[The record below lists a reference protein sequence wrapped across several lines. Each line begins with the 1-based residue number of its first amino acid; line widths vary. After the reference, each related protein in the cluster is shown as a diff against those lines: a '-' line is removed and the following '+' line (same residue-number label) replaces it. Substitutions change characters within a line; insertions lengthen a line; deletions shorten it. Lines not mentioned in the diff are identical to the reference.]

1 MPNFGSRPNSDTAVM
16 LAACILAG
24 DLGAAARRGIMRSR
38 TGLVALTI
46 VVLAGAAACTSDSAG
61 RSSAPAAPT
70 TTAADHATHP
80 PGAPVAANASPQQ
93 LRAQFEQLLGQHA
106 LLAMRLTRSQ
116 VSKTADFQQ
125 VAEVSLQQNSDAL
138 SQLVETAYD
147 DTQGNRFQ
155 QLWQGYVSD
164 LSTYASAAASQ
175 DASAKQ
181 QARAELMAYCD
192 AYGSWLATA
201 SNGQVQSDDAVRT
214 ARTRVL
220 GLTRQIDAYAAR
232 DYSQAYKLE
241 RDTYQATFAAGAT
254 LTKASVTPTAAAKLD
269 TPPEQLRSAFAMLLG
284 EHMELIIDAQRATFA
299 GSPEF
304 KAAAAQV
311 NANTATLTKAMA
323 GIVGPQKAAEFEAAW
338 ANHVEGLLAYTAA
351 VAGND
356 EAAKTVAKQNLEGFA
371 ERLGLYFSDI
381 VKNLLAA
388 DPLTEAITAHDA
400 HLINHVDAYAAK
412 DYPKA
417 QQLEREGY
425 LQMLGVANTLVG
437 AIQRTVKS
445 RLPVGGSKTGGGGMA
460 CRRR

>member
-1 MPNFGSRPNSDTAVM
+1 VR
-16 LAACILAG
+16 L
-24 DLGAAARRGIMRSR
+24 R
-38 TGLVALTI
+38 TGLVALVI
-46 VVLAGAAACTSDSAG
+46 VVLAGAVACTSGSAP

-70 TTAADHATHP
+70 TTAADHATHS
-80 PGAPVAANASPQQ
+80 PGAPVAPDASPQQ

-116 VSKTADFQQ
+116 VAKTSDFEQ
-125 VAEVSLQQNSDAL
+125 VAEASLQQNSDAL

-175 DASAKQ
+175 DSSAKQ

-201 SNGQVQSDDAVRT
+201 SNRQIQPDDAVRT

-241 RDTYQATFAAGAT
+241 RDTYQATFTAGAT

-284 EHMELIIDAQRATFA
+284 EHMELIIDAQRATFTGA
-299 GSPEF
+299 PEF

-323 GIVGPQKAAEFEAAW
+323 GIVGPKKAAEFEAAW
-338 ANHVEGLLAYTAA
+338 ANHVEGLLAYSTA

-356 EAAKTVAKQNLEGFA
+356 EAAKETAAQNLSGFGA
-371 ERLGLYFSDI
+371 RLALYFSDI
-381 VKNLLAA
+381 VRNQLPVEA
-388 DPLTEAITAHDA
+388 LTDVLGVHDK
-400 HLINHVDAYAAK
+400 HLIDQINAYAAD
-412 DYPKA
+412 DYAKA
-417 QQLEREGY
+417 EKLQLEGY
-425 LQMLGVANTLVG
+425 QQMLGVANTLVD
-437 AIQRTVKS
+437 AIQRTVKLQ
-445 RLPVGGSKTGGGGMA
+445 LPVGGSQTGGGSTA
-460 CRRR
+460 NWRR

>member
-1 MPNFGSRPNSDTAVM
+1 
-16 LAACILAG
+16 
-24 DLGAAARRGIMRSR
+24 
-38 TGLVALTI
+38 
-46 VVLAGAAACTSDSAG
+46 
-61 RSSAPAAPT
+61 
-70 TTAADHATHP
+70 
-80 PGAPVAANASPQQ
+80 
-93 LRAQFEQLLGQHA
+93 
-106 LLAMRLTRSQ
+106 MRLTRSQ
-116 VSKTADFQQ
+116 VSRTSDFKQ
-125 VAEVSLQQNSDAL
+125 VAEASLQHNSDAL

-201 SNGQVQSDDAVRT
+201 SNRQIQPDDAVRT

-241 RDTYQATFAAGAT
+241 RDTYQATFTAGAT

-284 EHMELIIDAQRATFA
+284 EHMELIIDAQRATFTGA
-299 GSPEF
+299 PEF

-323 GIVGPQKAAEFEAAW
+323 GIVGPKKAAEFEAAW
-338 ANHVEGLLAYTAA
+338 ANHVEGLLAYSTA

-356 EAAKTVAKQNLEGFA
+356 EAAKETAAQNLSGFGA
-371 ERLGLYFSDI
+371 RLALYFSDI
-381 VKNLLAA
+381 VRNQLPVEA
-388 DPLTEAITAHDA
+388 LTDVLGVHDK
-400 HLINHVDAYAAK
+400 HLIDQINAYAAD
-412 DYPKA
+412 DYAKA
-417 QQLEREGY
+417 EKLQLEGY
-425 LQMLGVANTLVG
+425 QQMLGVANTLVD

-445 RLPVGGSKTGGGGMA
+445 GLPVGGSLTGGGGTA
-460 CRRR
+460 QPPR